1 MNDPTAGTTAQP
13 NISATNTHGN
23 DRRPKDTLT
32 EDVLGNSDAE
42 AKSGAPETA
51 PAPPKDADGAQEA
64 SGGEPRRRADTVP
77 ARGTFAA
84 EDTP

>member
-13 NISATNTHGN
+13 NISANNTQGN
-23 DRRPKDTLT
+23 DTRPTDTLT
-32 EDVLGNSDAE
+32 HDAPSNAAAE

-51 PAPPKDADGAQEA
+51 QAPPKGTAGAHKA

-77 ARGTFAA
+77 AKGTYAA